1 MSLGRALS
9 ICVALAVAVPAH
21 AQWKKV
27 LADAIPRAS
36 DGRADLSAP
45 APRLADGTPD
55 LSGVWLADIDPT
67 MQITTV
73 EHRPFARYFVNI
85 AADMKPEDVPLQP
98 WAADLLRERMASGGT
113 ASPAAHC
120 GPMGIPQLTVSPLP
134 HKIVQTPE
142 LVLVLHEENQTFRE
156 IFLDDREPVE
166 DAEPRYMGYS
176 TGRWEGDTLVV
187 STRGFKDRHW
197 LDAMGHPSSSQ
208 LRLTE
213 RYRRLDA
220 GRLEVEV
227 TVDDPGAYT
236 RPITVTSTLTLMP
249 DEQLLEYFCAENEK
263 SSDHYR

>member
-1 MSLGRALS
+1 
-9 ICVALAVAVPAH
+9 
-21 AQWKKV
+21 
-27 LADAIPRAS
+27 
-36 DGRADLSAP
+36 
-45 APRLADGTPD
+45 
-55 LSGVWLADIDPT
+55 
-67 MQITTV
+67 
-73 EHRPFARYFVNI
+73 
-85 AADMKPEDVPLQP
+85 
-98 WAADLLRERMASGGT
+98 
-113 ASPAAHC
+113 
-120 GPMGIPQLTVSPLP
+120 
-134 HKIVQTPE
+134 
-142 LVLVLHEENQTFRE
+142 
-156 IFLDDREPVE
+156 
-166 DAEPRYMGYS
+166 MGYS